1 MMRDATAVRSSARLL
16 RVVMLAALAVALA
29 GVVLV
34 SQRPAEAHDHRVP
47 DTLLKKGT
55 RDLQAGRRVI
65 DSSWNQPA
73 GANECVTQSAV
84 YAPGFPEVDR
94 VAAGSRLRVRIF
106 KVQRPDTFEVVAY
119 AKANRDDQPVGEGRT
134 LRSTLKPVMED
145 DRTVAWDAI
154 FFVDIP
160 DRDYY
165 LETEGHWQ
173 DRQGC
178 EGDQWAYWSFH
189 VKTGTA
195 S

>member
-1 MMRDATAVRSSARLL
+1 LVLL
-16 RVVMLAALAVALA
+16 VGVALA
-29 GVVLV
+29 LVSVVLV

-47 DTLLKKGT
+47 DTVLKKGT

-73 GANECVTQSAV
+73 GNNECVTQNAI

-119 AKANRDDQPVGEGRT
+119 ARANRDGQPAGEGRT
-134 LRSTLKPVMED
+134 LRSTLRPVLED
-145 DRTVAWDAI
+145 DRTVAWDAV
-154 FFVDIP
+154 FFVDRP

-165 LETEGHWQ
+165 LVTEGHWQ
-173 DRQGC
+173 DTQGC

-189 VKTGTA
+189 VKTGSA